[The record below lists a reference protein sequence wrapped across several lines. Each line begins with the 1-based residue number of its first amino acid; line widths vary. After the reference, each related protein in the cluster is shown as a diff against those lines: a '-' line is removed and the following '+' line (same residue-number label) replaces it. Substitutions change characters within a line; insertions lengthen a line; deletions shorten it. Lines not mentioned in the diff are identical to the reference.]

1 MPMTKKQQQFKVEIE
16 EEVWDGKEG
25 ATTSFNFSVSD
36 FDFDH
41 FGDEEEWGGC
51 NDLVDFSIFL
61 GSCSTRWIFHI
72 AKRYQKH
79 FNPKQQ
85 QDRCGI
91 EAE

>member
-1 MPMTKKQQQFKVEIE
+1 MALFT
-16 EEVWDGKEG
+16 
-25 ATTSFNFSVSD
+25 FSVSD
-36 FDFDH
+36 FDSDDCY
-41 FGDEEEWGGC
+41 GDCDEEEEWGQSATTS
-51 NDLVDFSIFL
+51 LTFSIFF